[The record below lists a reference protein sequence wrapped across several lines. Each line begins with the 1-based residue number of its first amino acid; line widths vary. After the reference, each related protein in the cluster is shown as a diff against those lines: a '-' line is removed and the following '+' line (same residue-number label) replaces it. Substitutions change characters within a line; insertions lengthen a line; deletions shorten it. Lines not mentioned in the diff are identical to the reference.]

1 MQTTTCKNCK
11 CTINK
16 NFCPNCGQPATLRRI
31 DKHYLIHEISE
42 FLFANK
48 GMIYTIKK
56 MLINPGR
63 STREFIAEDRFRFV
77 KPITFLFITS
87 LVYSLVNY
95 LFHITAE
102 DFYQQSDVL
111 EGSTITLIF
120 DWMLIK
126 YPGYSSII
134 TGLFMAFWVKIFFRK
149 SGYNFFEIFI
159 LLCFVSGIQS
169 LFFSGV
175 AIVQGITHW
184 NLMQITIYISIIY
197 LVWSIGQFFD
207 VKKAASYIK
216 AFFSYVLGVLAL
228 SIVIT
233 IVGTLIDEIIK

>member
-16 NFCPNCGQPATLRRI
+16 NFCPNCGHPAILRRI
-31 DKHYLIHEISE
+31 DKHYLIHEIRD
-42 FLFANK
+42 FFFANK

-56 MLINPGR
+56 VFVSPGESVR
-63 STREFIAEDRFRFV
+63 RFIVEDRHRFV

-87 LVYSLVNY
+87 LIYTFVNY
-95 LFHITAE
+95 LFNIGSE
-102 DFYQQSDVL
+102 DYHQQSAIV
-111 EGSTITLIF
+111 EGSTAHLIF

-149 SGYNFFEIFI
+149 AGYNFFEIFI
-159 LLCFVSGIQS
+159 LLCFLTGVTTLYMSI
-169 LFFSGV
+169 V

-184 NLMQITIYISIIY
+184 NLLQIAGYTGIVY
-197 LVWSIGQFFD
+197 LVWAIGQFFD
-207 VKKAASYIK
+207 KKKVKSYVKAFLSYILGTL
-216 AFFSYVLGVLAL
+216 VLGIL
-228 SIVIT
+228 IGI
-233 IVGTLIDEIIK
+233 IGELIDVIIK